1 MRHRNVHAGGPR
13 RVRPIEGPCRNLKG
27 VEATSGTR
35 MKIPNVKAVLIASF
49 VAIAAVAAA
58 LGCPVFRN
66 PANYAGAGGIVGYL
80 RYVVAVH
87 RKH

>member
-1 MRHRNVHAGGPR
+1 MVRLVRADVAFRPSSMGAGWRKVNGGEPESR
-13 RVRPIEGPCRNLKG
+13 DG
-27 VEATSGTR
+27 
-35 MKIPNVKAVLIASF
+35 MKTPNIKALLVAGF
-49 VAIAAVAAA
+49 VVMAAVAAA

-87 RKH
+87 RRH

>member
-1 MRHRNVHAGGPR
+1 MKTPNIKALLVAG
-13 RVRPIEGPCRNLKG
+13 
-27 VEATSGTR
+27 
-35 MKIPNVKAVLIASF
+35 F
-49 VAIAAVAAA
+49 VVMAAVAAA

>member
-1 MRHRNVHAGGPR
+1 MKLP
-13 RVRPIEGPCRNLKG
+13 NL
-27 VEATSGTR
+27 
-35 MKIPNVKAVLIASF
+35 KAVLIASF

-66 PANYAGAGGIVGYL
+66 PTSYAGAGGLVGYL

-87 RKH
+87 RNH